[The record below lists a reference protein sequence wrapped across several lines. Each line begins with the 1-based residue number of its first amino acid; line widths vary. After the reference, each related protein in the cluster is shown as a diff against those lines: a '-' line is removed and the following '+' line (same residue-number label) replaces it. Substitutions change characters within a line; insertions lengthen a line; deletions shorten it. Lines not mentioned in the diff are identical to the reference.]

1 MGMSGVSMKRTE
13 TVSVALVSLL
23 LMAGTA
29 AAQSVQP
36 IPAFPGNALEPSAV
50 GPEGTT
56 VGQRARPDYD
66 PLGLRQGGF
75 IIHPSLNLAGVYDS
89 NIFATS
95 TGAISDFYADLAPS
109 ITINSDWN
117 RHAIG
122 ASFSEESKL
131 YASHSSENVNNFNA
145 NAGGRYDIE
154 NQVYLVGAGAY
165 TLTHED
171 RSSPNAALGKNPT
184 EYKQSIAYLGY
195 VHQPGRLGF
204 RVDGTLTSY
213 DYNNA
218 VNGVTGATIDEQF
231 RDRIEYVIAPRVS
244 YEIIPGYRAFA
255 RFVGNDRQYNA
266 IDPNVGAKR
275 NSHGYEFDVGTAVEI
290 TRLVTGEIYAG
301 YLHQDYASANLKS
314 PSGMAFGGNIIW
326 NITPLWSVK
335 GSASQS
341 VAETDVV
348 SQVGVP
354 ASSSSETNFTVTVEH
369 ELLRNLI
376 VSGNAA
382 FIHDDYNGIS
392 RTDNTYAFGASARYL
407 MNRNIHLTADITYS
421 SRSSTS
427 TAVSNAAFDR
437 LIAIVG
443 VQLGF

>member
-13 TVSVALVSLL
+13 TFSAAVVTLL
-23 LMAGTA
+23 LIGGTA

-56 VGQRARPDYD
+56 VGQRGRPDYD
-66 PLGLRQGGF
+66 PLGIRQGGF
-75 IIHPSLNLAGVYDS
+75 IIHPSLSLAGVYDS

-95 TGAISDFYADLAPS
+95 TGAISDFYTDLAPS
-109 ITINSDWN
+109 ISVNSDWN

-154 NQVYLVGAGAY
+154 NQVYLLGAAAY

-171 RSSPNAALGKNPT
+171 RSSPNALFGKNPT
-184 EYKQSIAYLGY
+184 EYKQSIGYLGY

-213 DYNNA
+213 DYNNTA
-218 VNGVTGATIDEQF
+218 RGDGTTIDQQF

-275 NSHGYEFDVGTAVEI
+275 NSHGYEFDAGTAVEI
-290 TRLVTGEIYAG
+290 TRLITGEIYAG
-301 YLHQDYASANLKS
+301 YLHQDYESAKLKS
-314 PSGMAFGGNIIW
+314 PTGVAFGGNIIW

-348 SQVGVP
+348 NQVGVP

-382 FIHDDYNGIS
+382 YIHDQYNGIS
-392 RTDNTYAFGASARYL
+392 RVDDTFAFGAGARYL

-427 TAVSNAAFDR
+427 TATNNAAFDR

>member
-1 MGMSGVSMKRTE
+1 MKRTE
-13 TVSVALVSLL
+13 TVSAALAALL
-23 LMAGTA
+23 LMGGTA

-56 VGQRARPDYD
+56 VAQRARPDYD
-66 PLGLRQGGF
+66 PLGVRLGSF
-75 IIHPSLNLAGVYDS
+75 IVRPSLDMAGVYDS

-95 TGAISDFYADLAPS
+95 SAAVSDFYADLAPS
-109 ITINSDWN
+109 ISIGSDWN
-117 RHAIG
+117 RNAVS
-122 ASFSEESKL
+122 ASVSEESKL
-131 YASHSSENVNNFNA
+131 YASHTSENVNNFNA

-154 NQVYLVGAGAY
+154 NQVYLVAAGAY

-171 RSSPNAALGKNPT
+171 RSSPDAALGKNPT

-204 RVDGTLTSY
+204 RIDGTLTSY

-218 VNGVTGATIDEQF
+218 VNGTTGATIDEQF

-244 YEIIPGYRAFA
+244 YEIIPGYRAFV

-266 IDPNVGAKR
+266 IDPSVGAKR
-275 NSHGYEFDVGTAVEI
+275 NSHGYEFDAGTAVEI
-290 TRLVTGEIYAG
+290 TRLITGEIYAG
-301 YLHQDYASANLKS
+301 YLHQDYESSVLKS
-314 PSGMAFGGNIIW
+314 PSGVSFGGNIIW
-326 NITPLWSVK
+326 NITPLWSIK

-348 SQVGVP
+348 NEVGVP

-369 ELLRNLI
+369 ELLRNVVLAGTA
-376 VSGNAA
+376 SY
-382 FIHDDYNGIS
+382 IHDQYNGIS
-392 RTDNTYAFGASARYL
+392 RVDDTYAFGVNGTYLLNRYV
-407 MNRNIHLTADITYS
+407 HLTADITYS

-427 TAVSNAAFDR
+427 TAFNNAAFDR
-437 LIAIVG
+437 LIAIAG
-443 VQLGF
+443 VTLGF

>member
-1 MGMSGVSMKRTE
+1 MKRTE
-13 TVSVALVSLL
+13 TVSAAIVALLLWVGRPQPSRSSQFRLFRVTPSSLRPSGPKGAPSRDVRGPTRS
-23 LMAGTA
+23 AGG
-29 AAQSVQP
+29 SR
-36 IPAFPGNALEPSAV
+36 SA
-50 GPEGTT
+50 T
-56 VGQRARPDYD
+56 
-66 PLGLRQGGF
+66 F
-75 IIHPSLNLAGVYDS
+75 IVHPSLSAAGVYDS

-109 ITINSDWN
+109 ISINSDWN

-131 YASHSSENVNNFNA
+131 YSSHTTENINNFNA

-154 NQVYLVGAGAY
+154 NQVYLVGAAAY

-171 RSSPNAALGKNPT
+171 RSSPNAAFGMNPT
-184 EYKQSIAYLGY
+184 EYKQSIGYLAY

-204 RVDGTLTSY
+204 RIDSTLTSY

-290 TRLVTGEIYAG
+290 TRIITGEIYAG
-301 YLHQDYASANLKS
+301 YLRQDYESTRLKS
-314 PSGMAFGGNIIW
+314 PSGVAFGGNIIW
-326 NITPLWSVK
+326 SITPLWS
-335 GSASQS
+335 
-341 VAETDVV
+341 
-348 SQVGVP
+348 
-354 ASSSSETNFTVTVEH
+354 
-369 ELLRNLI
+369 
-376 VSGNAA
+376 
-382 FIHDDYNGIS
+382 
-392 RTDNTYAFGASARYL
+392 
-407 MNRNIHLTADITYS
+407 
-421 SRSSTS
+421 
-427 TAVSNAAFDR
+427 
-437 LIAIVG
+437 
-443 VQLGF
+443 

>member
-1 MGMSGVSMKRTE
+1 MKRTE
-13 TVSVALVSLL
+13 AVSAAVVTLF

-29 AAQSVQP
+29 VAQSVQP

-56 VGQRARPDYD
+56 VGSRARPDYD
-66 PLGLRQGGF
+66 PLGVRLGSF
-75 IIHPSLNLAGVYDS
+75 IVRPSLSLAGVYDS

-109 ITINSDWN
+109 ISINSDWN

-131 YASHSSENVNNFNA
+131 YASHSSENINNFNA
-145 NAGGRYDIE
+145 NAGGRYDIA
-154 NQVYLVGAGAY
+154 NQEYLVGAGAY

-184 EYKQSIAYLGY
+184 EYKQSIAYLAY

-204 RVDGTLTSY
+204 RIDSTLTSY

-266 IDPNVGAKR
+266 IDPSVGAKR

-290 TRLVTGEIYAG
+290 TRLITGEIYAG
-301 YLHQDYASANLKS
+301 YLHQDYASSRLKS
-314 PSGMAFGGNIIW
+314 PSGVAFGGNIIW
-326 NITPLWSVK
+326 SITPLWSLK

-348 SQVGVP
+348 NDTGVP
-354 ASSSSETNFTVTVEH
+354 ASSSSETNFTITAEH
-369 ELLRNLI
+369 ELLRNVI
-376 VSGNAA
+376 ISANAGY
-382 FIHDDYNGIS
+382 IHDQYNGIS
-392 RTDNTYAFGASARYL
+392 RVDDTFAIGAGARYL
-407 MNRNIHLTADITYS
+407 LNRNVHLTADVSYS

-427 TAVSNAAFDR
+427 TATSNAAFDR
-437 LIAIVG
+437 LIAILG